1 MVVLYPPLMV
11 GVTVVFLVLGASR
24 RSFPHGAPR
33 REIVDALGRPTLRA
47 PQTGRPRLSGDV
59 MTRFLL
65 TSLLLLGTPFAVET
79 APAVAA
85 DQAASVDIPAVL
97 GTSDLARGGGTDGAS
112 WLVEVTTYEDSEVS
126 LERALQVKAR
136 GGDALVEFVEP
147 RKVKGQRLLTVGY
160 NMWFTKP
167 GLSKPVPI
175 SPRQRLAGSA
185 SNADLAATR
194 YAEDFDATLLREEAV
209 GSEATTSSSS
219 RQQYVPDHVVYK
231 VPRTAPW
238 AKAEYYT
245 SSGSCSSRRPSSTT
259 TSSMT
264 DRRTIPS
271 AR

>member
-1 MVVLYPPLMV
+1 
-11 GVTVVFLVLGASR
+11 
-24 RSFPHGAPR
+24 
-33 REIVDALGRPTLRA
+33 
-47 PQTGRPRLSGDV
+47 

-209 GSEATTSSSS
+209 GSEDC
-219 RQQYVPDHVVYK
+219 YVFELTAASKRSTYDRIVYWVSK
-231 VPRTAPW
+231 DRTLGL
-238 AKAEYYT
+238 KAEYYT
-245 SSGSCSSRRPSSTT
+245 SSGKLFKSATFVYDNVVHDGSKDRPFISEILIQDEIKTAEKTRLVFSEASLGAVSPALFNLNLLT
-259 TSSMT
+259 
-264 DRRTIPS
+264 P
-271 AR
+271 